1 MDMESSWFRL
11 RGSLGAAAAPVPLQK
26 LYRLLQ
32 FLYWWRHARRPIVRP
47 DASGRTR
54 MAQPGYGQFC
64 PVAMAAELLCN
75 RWTIVL
81 LRELGAGSTRFG
93 DLRRGVARMSPTL
106 LSQRLRELEEA
117 GIIERRRLKG
127 ERGVYA
133 YHMTE
138 SGRDLQPVIE
148 AMGRW
153 GQRWISARESLLN
166 LDPALLMCDMRRNLD
181 ATLFPQRRTVLRF
194 HYPEQKTSWRNWWLI
209 VEADRE
215 VELQAIDPGHNAD
228 LVAVADLRTM
238 TAIWMGLSTVAGAG
252 ERLRVSGAPE
262 LAARMQQWLGL
273 SPFAAEPKRVAA

>member
-1 MDMESSWFRL
+1 
-11 RGSLGAAAAPVPLQK
+11 
-26 LYRLLQ
+26 
-32 FLYWWRHARRPIVRP
+32 
-47 DASGRTR
+47 

-93 DLRRGVARMSPTL
+93 DLRRGVSRMSPTL
-106 LSQRLRELEEA
+106 LSQRLKELEEA

-127 ERGVYA
+127 ERGVFE

-153 GQRWISARESLLN
+153 GQRWVSARESLRN

-181 ATLFPQRRTVLRF
+181 AGVFPRRRTLLRF
-194 HYPEQKTSWRNWWLI
+194 SYPEQRTSWRNWWLF
-209 VEADRE
+209 VEPERE
-215 VELQAIDPGHNAD
+215 VELHAIDPGDSAD
-228 LVAVADLRTM
+228 LTVVTDLRTM
-238 TAIWMGLSTVAGAG
+238 TAIWMGLSTVDEAGA
-252 ERLRVSGAPE
+252 RVRVSGAPE
-262 LAARMQQWLGL
+262 LSARMQQWLGL
-273 SPFAAEPKRVAA
+273 SPFAAEPKLVAA